1 MFKLAMLKE
10 SIKGQLERNNAVRI
24 NFLEQLKGECMD
36 MPLADVLEL
45 VEQMCILMPGFE
57 IEPSTADIWA
67 LERETVTLHKFM
79 VLARDFD
86 MGQDPNIT
94 EQNAMW
100 EFPMVV
106 MAVRK
111 AVKSGSL
118 QVRL

>member
-1 MFKLAMLKE
+1 
-10 SIKGQLERNNAVRI
+10 
-24 NFLEQLKGECMD
+24 MD

-45 VEQMCILMPGFE
+45 VEQMCILMPGFD
-57 IEPSTADIWA
+57 IEPSTADIWDA
-67 LERETVTLHKFM
+67 EKETVTLHEFM

-86 MGQDPNIT
+86 LRQDHNIT

-106 MAVRK
+106 MAAKK